1 MTRRL
6 TLLFALVL
14 LFCSAVLAQPE
25 PSVLPGSRDSDRD
38 APPKSLRDQME
49 KMRIAK
55 EKKDF
60 EEMLERGEQALRL
73 SEQLEK
79 KLELTNQI
87 NGEDA
92 AKLESLE
99 KIVKKIRSELGGRD
113 SDSVADLNEN
123 EEEPD
128 VENADEPKGS
138 TPLLDAFRSL
148 RSHTVR
154 LVIELKKTTRFSI
167 STTAIRTSNAVL
179 KLTRFLRLRN

>member
-6 TLLFALVL
+6 TLLIALVVL
-14 LFCSAVLAQPE
+14 LCSAALAQPE
-25 PSVLPGSRDSDRD
+25 QSVLPGSRDNGRD

-60 EEMLERGEQALRL
+60 QERLERGVQALRL

-87 NGEDA
+87 NREDA

-113 SDSVADLNEN
+113 SDSVADSN

-128 VENADEPKGS
+128 VENADEPNGS

-148 RSHTVR
+148 RSHTAS
-154 LVIELKKTTRFSI
+154 LVNELKKTTRFSI
-167 STTAIRTSNAVL
+167 STAAIRSSNAVL

>member
-1 MTRRL
+1 MIRRL
-6 TLLFALVL
+6 TLLIALVL
-14 LFCSAVLAQPE
+14 LLCSAALAQPE
-25 PSVLPGSRDSDRD
+25 QSALPGSRDNDRD

-87 NGEDA
+87 SSEDA

-113 SDSVADLNEN
+113 SDSVADPNEN
-123 EEEPD
+123 EEETD
-128 VENADEPKGS
+128 SENAAEPKGS

-148 RSHTVR
+148 RSHTVK
-154 LVIELKKTTRFSI
+154 LVNELKKTTRFSI

>member
-1 MTRRL
+1 MTRHL
-6 TLLFALVL
+6 TLLIALVL
-14 LFCSAVLAQPE
+14 LLCSAALSQPD
-25 PSVLPGSRDSDRD
+25 PSVLPGARDNDRDS
-38 APPKSLRDQME
+38 PPKSLRDQME

-60 EEMLERGEQALRL
+60 EAMLERGEQALRL

-87 NGEDA
+87 NAEDA
-92 AKLESLE
+92 DKLDALE

-113 SDSVADLNEN
+113 SDSATDSN
-123 EEEPD
+123 EEEAD
-128 VENADEPKGS
+128 VQNADEPKAS

-154 LVIELKKTTRFSI
+154 LVNELKKTTRFSI
-167 STTAIRTSNAVL
+167 STAAIRTSNAVL
-179 KLTRFLRLRN
+179 TLTRFLRLRK